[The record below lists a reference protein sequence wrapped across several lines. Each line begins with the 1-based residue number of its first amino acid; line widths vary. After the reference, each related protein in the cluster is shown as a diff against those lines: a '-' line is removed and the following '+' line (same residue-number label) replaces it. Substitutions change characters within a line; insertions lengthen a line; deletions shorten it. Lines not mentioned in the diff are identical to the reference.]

1 VASITGVPVTTLV
14 EADKIKMAEINFLC
28 VHKNYRVKKMTPLL
42 ISEVTRRVNL
52 RDKWQAIYTSGKT
65 LPTPFTRATYYH
77 RSINPKKLIEVKF
90 SALGPNQTMAMV
102 KKLYNI
108 PEEITL

>member
-1 VASITGVPVTTLV
+1 
-14 EADKIKMAEINFLC
+14 MAA
-28 VHKNYRVKKMTPLL
+28 LL

-90 SALGPNQTMAMV
+90 SALGPNQTLAMI
-102 KKLYNI
+102 KKLYSI
-108 PEEITL
+108 PDELTLDLRPMNEKDVYWVAKLLNEGL